1 MSATVSPA
9 RQVASK
15 TLSGEPGRRDRERE
29 LVKAARLG
37 GPRERERLIEEFT
50 PLIANVARPY
60 LGARAIDRSEL
71 MQEGFVGLL
80 RALDRYDVERG
91 TPFWP
96 YAKSYVRQA
105 MQRLVAQLAHPI
117 VLSDRALREF
127 ARIRSAREQC
137 RRRDGHDP
145 TSEEVALEAGIP
157 GERVRGLVAA
167 HHFAYGLDERF
178 PDRRDRGTTI
188 AERLADPSAEEDYEA
203 VVLRLATE
211 RLPDLLGHLDEFE
224 SSVVSARYGLTGKA
238 LTLREVG
245 ADLEVTAERV
255 RQIQQTALAKLRLEC
270 ASGARGGLPLRRAR
284 GAA

>member
-1 MSATVSPA
+1 MSATVSAP
-9 RQVASK
+9 RQVPA
-15 TLSGEPGRRDRERE
+15 TTVTGHRDRRDRERE

-37 GPRERERLIEEFT
+37 GPRDRERLIEEFM

-60 LGARAIDRSEL
+60 LAARCIERREL
-71 MQEGFVGLL
+71 MQEGVVGLL

-96 YAKSYVRQA
+96 YAKSWVRQA

-127 ARIRSAREQC
+127 ARIRNAREQC
-137 RRRDGHDP
+137 RERDGHDP

-157 GERVRGLVAA
+157 GDRVRGLVAA
-167 HHFAYGLDERF
+167 HHFAYGLDECF
-178 PDRRDRGTTI
+178 PDSRDQGTTI
-188 AERLADPSAEEDYEA
+188 AERLADPAAEEDYEA

-211 RLPDLLGHLDEFE
+211 RLPELLRHLDEFE
-224 SSVVSARYGLTGKA
+224 CSVVTARYGLGGKP

-245 ADLEVTAERV
+245 ADLDVSAERV
-255 RQIQQTALAKLRLEC
+255 RQIQQTALDKLRVGTGS
-270 ASGARGGLPLRRAR
+270 A
-284 GAA
+284 